1 MSTVSQ
7 IGAAETAKYLMDI
20 PSCVI
25 PQDTDSFDSVYS
37 DISTGDE
44 DLDTIFEEVSKEEI
58 KNIYDSLKLPKR
70 ATTGSAGYDFYAPVD
85 VTMKPGEIVK
95 IPTGIR
101 VEMEEGWVLKCYPR
115 SGLGFKFRLQLNNTV
130 GIIDSDY
137 FFSDNEGHIFAK
149 LTNDTREDKT
159 IQIPAGTGF
168 MQGIFVEYGITV
180 DDDADAVR
188 NGGFGSTTK

>member
-1 MSTVSQ
+1 MYRRHFVRTVWFCTRSDQ
-7 IGAAETAKYLMDI
+7 RFFVERKMKRIAKFHKVSFEQFAKDWK
-20 PSCVI
+20 
-25 PQDTDSFDSVYS
+25 DTFEQYS
-37 DISTGDE
+37 E
-44 DLDTIFEEVSKEEI
+44 EEI
-58 KNIYDSLKLPKR
+58 RNIYDSLKLPKR

>member
-1 MSTVSQ
+1 MDFTV
-7 IGAAETAKYLMDI
+7 
-20 PSCVI
+20 
-25 PQDTDSFDSVYS
+25 
-37 DISTGDE
+37 
-44 DLDTIFEEVSKEEI
+44 
-58 KNIYDSLKLPKR
+58 
-70 ATTGSAGYDFYAPVD
+70 AP
-85 VTMKPGEIVK
+85 GQGIK

-101 VEMEEGWVLKCYPR
+101 VEMEPEWVLKCYPR
-115 SGLGFKFRLQLNNTV
+115 SGLGFKYRLQLNNTV